1 MEVKQFFRAKEV
13 AERLGIGRSTVYH
26 YVQIGLLPAPIKLSQ
41 KVSVWSDETIREFIE
56 RARGGAQ

>member
-1 MEVKQFFRAKEV
+1 MPKYYRAKQV
-13 AERLGIGRSTVYH
+13 AEMLSCGKSTIYH
-26 YVQIGLLPAPIKLSQ
+26 YVKIGLLPAPTKLSQ